1 MKQKKEEI
9 TTMSDLERFRLIRS
23 EMVRN
28 GLTYQQIC
36 DEAQV
41 SRQRVTQVFKGHAKG
56 YRIRNVFTKLC
67 GIPVTKLWPD
77 TPPQYREAA

>member
-1 MKQKKEEI
+1 
-9 TTMSDLERFRLIRS
+9 MSDLERFRLIRS

-41 SRQRVTQVFKGHAKG
+41 SRQRVTQVFKGAAKG
-56 YRIRNVFTKLC
+56 YRIRLVFTRLC
-67 GIPVTKLWPD
+67 GIPVTTLWPD